1 MNFMTTNPNSCGK
14 PVIPKLIRPKM
25 WQEGVNPFVMIELL
39 SPGTENDDLG
49 EKLREIGK
57 PPMKWEVYERI
68 LRVPF

>member
-49 EKLREIGK
+49 ENFGRLGSLR
-57 PPMKWEVYERI
+57 
-68 LRVPF
+68 